1 MNQLR
6 HLLRDTRGANLVEY
20 MILVGVVAVLALAT
34 FKGLGSK
41 VQKTTAEQTKTL
53 DAVNTTS
60 PKP

>member
-6 HLLRDTRGANLVEY
+6 HLFRDTRGANLVEY

-60 PKP
+60 QKP